1 MRHEGDGVAKAMAA
15 PFHSVS
21 DKARSSVAYSKSALH
36 INGQYVELDD
46 FNAPADSIPPQGRSA
61 ASKSSRSK
69 FYFPNTLWS
78 RLFAIIGLLETFF
91 TVGIESWIFISVSRR
106 FNEYDNND
114 GTIRLR
120 SFLGL
125 YIFALVYELAL
136 SYDALKRKNTFQLV
150 GLCLC
155 NFGLFVYGVVQMKEI
170 RETISGLSISEAS
183 GNLLWKHYQ
192 IELILI
198 PVFIGVCTIAMIF
211 VTWRLRAENSWN
223 IYQSMSADL
232 QMNRRYFTYQV
243 YIALLKFDFFFMF
256 GTQLQVLLA
265 MNDFKDHDFILQSA
279 MIPVSIVILILGAR
293 FCRLEKTKSLSVIM
307 IFMLVIAGTFVLVI
321 LQTYT
326 SSKSNNLAHFKVSLT
341 LFSGLAI
348 LLLGIT
354 LVNMV
359 ICMVNFGK
367 GLKDY
372 INHSDKKQ
380 QTPDPEYQGNAAGK
394 QRFVLT

>member
-1 MRHEGDGVAKAMAA
+1 MRRSWHEL
-15 PFHSVS
+15 FL
-21 DKARSSVAYSKSALH
+21 YSW
-36 INGQYVELDD
+36 V
-46 FNAPADSIPPQGRSA
+46 
-61 ASKSSRSK
+61 
-69 FYFPNTLWS
+69 
-78 RLFAIIGLLETFF
+78 
-91 TVGIESWIFISVSRR
+91 FISVSRR
-106 FNEYDNND
+106 FDEYDNND

-183 GNLLWKHYQ
+183 GNILWKHYQ

-243 YIALLKFDFFFMF
+243 
-256 GTQLQVLLA
+256 G
-265 MNDFKDHDFILQSA
+265 
-279 MIPVSIVILILGAR
+279 IP
-293 FCRLEKTKSLSVIM
+293 F
-307 IFMLVIAGTFVLVI
+307 
-321 LQTYT
+321 
-326 SSKSNNLAHFKVSLT
+326 
-341 LFSGLAI
+341 
-348 LLLGIT
+348 
-354 LVNMV
+354 
-359 ICMVNFGK
+359 
-367 GLKDY
+367 LKDVRILANLVPGLY
-372 INHSDKKQ
+372 CPTEIRFLLHIRHT
-380 QTPDPEYQGNAAGK
+380 TPSPTCDEWL
-394 QRFVLT
+394 QRPRFHITVCYDSGIDCYSHPRSPVLSIGEEEIAFCHYGRDSSGGFDNSR